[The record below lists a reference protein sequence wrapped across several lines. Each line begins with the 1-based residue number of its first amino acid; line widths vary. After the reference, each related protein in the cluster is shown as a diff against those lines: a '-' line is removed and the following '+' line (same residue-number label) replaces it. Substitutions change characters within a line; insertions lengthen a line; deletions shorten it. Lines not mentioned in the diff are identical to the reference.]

1 MNDKTYKDVNGLEK
15 DDLSL
20 MYTLGEA
27 LGDLPTDDETQQAWA
42 EFEAKHYRTNR
53 RRKIV
58 RLSIGVVAGNS
69 RCAFRALEQAYGT
82 SIRQRNLRRRRS
94 SRRHCTYR

>member
-15 DDLSL
+15 DNLSL

-42 EFEAKHYRTNR
+42 ELEAKHYRTNR
-53 RRKIV
+53 NDAP
-58 RLSIGVVAGNS
+58 L
-69 RCAFRALEQAYGT
+69 
-82 SIRQRNLRRRRS
+82 QRPFFHTAQKL
-94 SRRHCTYR
+94 